1 MPAVKETQLRYLEYL
16 HREDGYRH
24 HRYDEEILQ
33 YRLLRE
39 GNQAAVAESVC
50 MWGSGLVGKTSEDT
64 LRNRKYLFVASI
76 TLACRAAILGG
87 LEEQRSYDISD
98 LYIQRV
104 TSAPPWRRSP
114 PCTRTCSSSM

>member
-50 MWGSGLVGKTSEDT
+50 MWGSGLVGKTT
-64 LRNRKYLFVASI
+64 GN
-76 TLACRAAILGG
+76 
-87 LEEQRSYDISD
+87 
-98 LYIQRV
+98 
-104 TSAPPWRRSP
+104 
-114 PCTRTCSSSM
+114 TCSWPPSPWPAGRPF